1 LELAL
6 KDNALFSSKRSRSS
20 SSKILAWEYRVAGV
34 FGRYLI
40 WVLLAIAPISIYPPT
55 QVQAETNRAPQRQ
68 VCARKLEAEI
78 NQIAQMPNLRASRLG
93 VFVNLLSESPKALV
107 NLDGDKYF
115 IPASNAKLFTTAA
128 VLRLLGRSDRIRTTL
143 NAMQP
148 IAANGEISGG
158 LWVGGGGDPSFS
170 TDTLKVLVK
179 QLGQKGVKRIKGG
192 IYAVPKFRSSGLGMG
207 WEWQDLQEDYGAIAH
222 ALTINGNV
230 LDWTIRPS
238 QVGQPVSFSWDSPGL
253 ASGWTVENLARTGAK
268 GSKYSL
274 KVERHLN
281 SQRLIIS
288 GQIPLDNEPELGAT
302 AVPNPS
308 AHFLKLL
315 TAELIAQ
322 GIQIDSASSPIDG
335 ASQAKLGLPTIELAT
350 VSSPTI
356 AELART
362 TNKDS
367 NNLYAELLLRQL
379 GWRSPQKDID
389 DAGEAGIQVV
399 TTFIQK
405 QGISSNSFNLA
416 DAAGLSRRNA
426 IAPRAIV
433 QLLQIMQSDR
443 AFRDSL
449 AIAAVDG
456 TLKNRF
462 KDTPAQANLSGKTG
476 TLSDAIALSGY
487 VKPTGYDELAFSI
500 MLDRGDLPAKDLRA
514 IVDEIALL
522 VTRVKRC

>member
-1 LELAL
+1 L
-6 KDNALFSSKRSRSS
+6 
-20 SSKILAWEYRVAGV
+20 
-34 FGRYLI
+34 
-40 WVLLAIAPISIYPPT
+40 LLAIAPSIAHPPDLLW
-55 QVQAETNRAPQRQ
+55 AETTQAAKPK
-68 VCARKLEAEI
+68 VCASQLEAEI
-78 NQIAQMPNLRASRLG
+78 NQVSQMPNLRAARLG
-93 VFVNLLSESPKALV
+93 VFVTPLSESPKALV
-107 NLDGDKYF
+107 NLDGDKFF
-115 IPASNAKLFTTAA
+115 IPASNTKLLTTAA
-128 VLRLLGRSDRIRTTL
+128 ALRLLELTYRIRTTL

-148 IAANGEISGG
+148 ISAKGEISGG
-158 LWVGGGGDPSFS
+158 LWVIGSGDPSFS
-170 TDTLKVLVK
+170 TDTLKALVK
-179 QLGQKGVKRIKGG
+179 QLGQKGVKRIRGG
-192 IYAVPKFRSSGLGMG
+192 IYAVPQFRSSGLGMG

-238 QVGQPVSFSWDSPGL
+238 QVGQPVNFSWDSPAL
-253 ASGWTVENLARTGAK
+253 ASGWTIENQAKTGAK

-274 KVERHLN
+274 KVERPFN
-281 SQRLIIS
+281 GQRLIIS
-288 GQIPLDNEPELGAT
+288 GQIPQDSEPESGAT
-302 AVPNPS
+302 AVPEPS

-322 GIQIDSASSPIDG
+322 GIQIDSPASPVNP
-335 ASQAKLGLPTIELAT
+335 ASQQNPALPTVELAT
-350 VSSPTI
+350 VASPTI
-356 AELART
+356 AELVRT

-379 GWRSPQKDID
+379 GARSPQKNAQQDTD

-405 QGISSNSFNLA
+405 QGISANSFNLA

-426 IAPRAIV
+426 ITPKAIV
-433 QLLQIMQSDR
+433 QILQVMRSDR

-476 TLSDAIALSGY
+476 TLSDVIALSGY
-487 VKPTGYDELAFSI
+487 VKPDAYDELAFSI
-500 MLDRGDLPAKDLRA
+500 LINHGDLPAKDLRA
-514 IVDEIALL
+514 IVDAIALL
-522 VTRVKRC
+522 LMRLQRC

>member
-1 LELAL
+1 VLAL
-6 KDNALFSSKRSRSS
+6 KDNAQFFKKRQRSNSSPVIARASWLLRD
-20 SSKILAWEYRVAGV
+20 LGQYFVC
-34 FGRYLI
+34 L
-40 WVLLAIAPISIYPPT
+40 LLAIAPCIAHPPDPLW
-55 QVQAETNRAPQRQ
+55 AETTQATQRK
-68 VCARKLEAEI
+68 VCASQLEAEI
-78 NQIAQMPNLRASRLG
+78 NQISQMPNLRAARLG
-93 VFVNLLSESPKALV
+93 VFVTPLSESPKALV
-107 NLDGDKYF
+107 NLDGDKLF
-115 IPASNAKLFTTAA
+115 IPASNAKLLITASA
-128 VLRLLGRSDRIRTTL
+128 LRLLGLNDRIRTTL
-143 NAMQP
+143 NTKQP
-148 IAANGEISGG
+148 ISSNGEINGG
-158 LWVGGGGDPSFS
+158 LWVVGSGDPSFS
-170 TDTLKVLVK
+170 TDTLKALVQ
-179 QLGQKGVKRIKGG
+179 QLVQKGVKRIRGG

-238 QVGQPVSFSWDSPGL
+238 QVGQPVNFSWDSPTL
-253 ASGWTVENLARTGAK
+253 TSGWTVENHAITGAK

-274 KVERHLN
+274 KVERPLN
-281 SQRLIIS
+281 AQRLIIS
-288 GQIPLDNEPELGAT
+288 GQMPHGEEPELGAT

-322 GIQIDSASSPIDG
+322 GIQIDSSTTDPNTASVKNQIIP
-335 ASQAKLGLPTIELAT
+335 PVELAT
-350 VSSPTI
+350 VASPTI
-356 AELART
+356 AELVRT

-379 GWRSPQKDID
+379 GARSPQKNDQQ
-389 DAGEAGIQVV
+389 DASDAGIQVV

-426 IAPRAIV
+426 ITPRAIV
-433 QLLQIMQSDR
+433 QLLQVMHRDR

-476 TLSDAIALSGY
+476 TLSDVIALSGY
-487 VKPTGYDELAFSI
+487 VKPDAYDELAFSI
-500 MLDRGDLPAKDLRA
+500 MLNHGNLPAKDLRA
-514 IVDEIALL
+514 IVDAIALL
-522 VTRVKRC
+522 LAKVQRC